1 MLASLEKDTLQYEK
15 KYIRKDGRQIFAFIN
30 ISTIHDADGKPAYVL
45 AQIHDV
51 TERKRL
57 EDELRMHTEHLEE
70 LVEEKTR
77 QLQDAQKLATIGETA
92 TMVGHDLRN
101 PLQAIMNLI
110 FIMDEMLDKAP
121 PFTEKEDMRGI
132 HRRIEQNANYMNKI
146 VSDLTDFAR
155 PLVPNLT
162 DVSVVEVVKDAMA
175 NIKVPVN
182 IKIGMR
188 IDEGLRAK
196 IDPLMMIRVL
206 TNLITNAVQA
216 LPEGGCIEVG
226 AFEREGKL
234 TIKVTDTGIGIS
246 EKAAETLFIPLH
258 SHKSKGMGMGL
269 PVVKRMVE
277 AHNGT
282 ITYRTAEGK
291 GTTFIIGIPQ
301 EPAV

>member
-1 MLASLEKDTLQYEK
+1 MRTFEMLASLEKDTLQYEK

-121 PFTEKEDMRGI
+121 PFTEKGYAGDPQED
-132 HRRIEQNANYMNKI
+132 
-146 VSDLTDFAR
+146 
-155 PLVPNLT
+155 
-162 DVSVVEVVKDAMA
+162 
-175 NIKVPVN
+175 
-182 IKIGMR
+182 
-188 IDEGLRAK
+188 RA
-196 IDPLMMIRVL
+196 
-206 TNLITNAVQA
+206 
-216 LPEGGCIEVG
+216 
-226 AFEREGKL
+226 ERE
-234 TIKVTDTGIGIS
+234 
-246 EKAAETLFIPLH
+246 LH
-258 SHKSKGMGMGL
+258 EQDRVRSDDSHDRSCQ
-269 PVVKRMVE
+269 
-277 AHNGT
+277 T
-282 ITYRTAEGK
+282 
-291 GTTFIIGIPQ
+291 
-301 EPAV
+301 